1 MLMISDPEDIK
12 TILVKDFDKFSERR
26 AFDDGGAF
34 SQGLNNLN
42 GEKWNAVRNVIT
54 PSFSAS
60 KMKYMIDCLI
70 NCSEEL
76 TECLVE
82 KAKTTK
88 EFDAKRMYGA
98 YTLDVIA
105 GTAFRTN
112 INTIKNPDNE
122 FAQYSKQVFSQVL
135 APKLAAKL
143 GIKFVDPKVTNFFSN
158 VVRKIIKLRTNEE
171 KSPDFLSIL
180 KESMEEGAFDDS
192 KPKKPKIES
201 SDEVWKKESKKC
213 IMTEDLVVAQC
224 VLFFVAGYE
233 TTASTLS
240 MVSYNLAIYPECQ
253 DKLIKEI
260 DIATEKHGKLT
271 YDAISEMPYLKAVVK
286 ETLRLYSPAVRLE
299 RQCTENYQLGSIFLK
314 KGTLVGIPSYSI
326 HHDAEYWPDPET
338 FDPERFMGDPND
350 INPYT
355 YLPFGIG
362 RRNCVAMRFAEMEVK
377 VAIAVLLSKV
387 RLFKLA
393 TTPVT
398 TCLLDLFPEV
408 KEKFIKVAKLEKFS
422 LHFPVAEFTLSVG
435 FFLVLIIEQIALAV
449 KESHNTEEHSSLIVN
464 VNDENNIT
472 NYRSTSATENSV
484 EANPNIEQ
492 SLHQDKS
499 SHSKLRSVLL
509 VVALST
515 HSVFEGLAIGLQNDT
530 DDVISIFAAVLIHK
544 TILAFSLGLNLAQ
557 SSLTIYSMIKYNFI
571 FSITSPIGIGIGIA
585 LMDLTSGSAPV
596 IASGILQGI
605 ACGTFL
611 FVTFFEIQAGLGQKI
626 LRSSDRISMEVPS
639 KREPHS
645 PLIFD
650 DRLTVH
656 SSEVDGLV

>member
-201 SDEVWKKESKKC
+201 SDEVWKKESKKF
-213 IMTEDLVVAQC
+213 MTEDLVVAQC

-393 TTPVT
+393 TTP
-398 TCLLDLFPEV
+398 
-408 KEKFIKVAKLEKFS
+408 
-422 LHFPVAEFTLSVG
+422 
-435 FFLVLIIEQIALAV
+435 IALAV